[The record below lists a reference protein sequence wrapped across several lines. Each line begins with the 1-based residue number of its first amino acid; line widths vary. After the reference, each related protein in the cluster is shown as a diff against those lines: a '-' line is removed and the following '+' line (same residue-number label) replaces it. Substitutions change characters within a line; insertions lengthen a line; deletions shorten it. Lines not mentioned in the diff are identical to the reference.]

1 MSLPLPEPLL
11 IDGGVTTPFLYPRSK
26 SYPLTESWDN
36 GGVALSDPSQ
46 ELTKYVWQAWTDGTT
61 ITVKRDDLA
70 TEIVLITDSNI
81 TEVDLT
87 FDQNMRPCIAYVAN
101 GISKLYWYDSVR
113 AMQVTDNFVGITS
126 PRVSLDDKRRFNVSN
141 SDIIFAYQ
149 KGNDLC
155 YRVQRERFGV
165 EHILAT
171 DANRRVLWR
180 IGMGR
185 NNRFLFYW
193 RYNWSQ

>member
-11 IDGGVTTPFLYPRSK
+11 IDDKVTTPFLYPRSK
-26 SYPLTESWDN
+26 SYPLTESWEN
-36 GGVALSDPSQ
+36 GGAALNDPSE

-70 TEIVLITDSNI
+70 TETVLITDSNI

-101 GISKLYWYDSVR
+101 GISKLYWYDSSL
-113 AMQVTDNFVGITS
+113 AMQVIDSYPLIRN
-126 PRVSLDDKRRFNVSN
+126 PRVSLDDKRRFNVAN
-141 SDIIFAYQ
+141 SDIVFAYQ
-149 KGNDLC
+149 REDKLC

-171 DANRRVLWR
+171 DTKKRLLWR

-193 RYNWSQ
+193 R